1 MRHSR
6 GRPWALQLLLPQ
18 SFDPYPLFTAMKC
31 PSNSHYELCA
41 DTCSLS
47 CSALSAAPQCP
58 DSCAEGCQCDQGF
71 LNDGQD
77 CVPIQKCGCYHD
89 GIYYEVGTRPSWAEL
104 GEGAS
109 SWTAPHCPSAAQP
122 TRPPERLSHQL
133 PFHSSGS
140 HCGVVWPLPPDLL
153 HPSLLFPLVT
163 VPMAAGKTFVNVTM
177 ALETLNPPL
186 APQVKFWLCTPGIDF
201 VCHTSGRCPLLPTPT
216 LTVPPFPLI

>member
-6 GRPWALQLLLPQ
+6 GRPWDLQLLLPQ

-104 GEGAS
+104 GEGPHPGPPP
-109 SWTAPHCPSAAQP
+109 TAPQPHSPLGLPNASPTNSPSTPQGP
-122 TRPPERLSHQL
+122 T
-133 PFHSSGS
+133 
-140 HCGVVWPLPPDLL
+140 VVWCGPSHPTSSIPHFYSLWSPSPWQQERPL
-153 HPSLLFPLVT
+153 
-163 VPMAAGKTFVNVTM
+163 
-177 ALETLNPPL
+177 
-186 APQVKFWLCTPGIDF
+186 
-201 VCHTSGRCPLLPTPT
+201 
-216 LTVPPFPLI
+216 